1 MNLSVSPHDRAVFQ
15 ESLADF
21 LPDDIVDVHAHV
33 WLRAFATGHTPMV
46 RGAQWALAVASEQTP
61 EVLAGTYAALFPGRR
76 VTPVLFGW
84 PERYIDIAANNA
96 WVAAQARQQSAPA
109 LCVSLPETPAE
120 TLDAIV
126 QAGGFVGLKPYLEF
140 APPHLGPD
148 EITIFD
154 FLPRAQLEIAS
165 QRGWIVMLHVP
176 RSRRLGDPLN
186 LAQLVEIERVY
197 PGVQLIVA
205 HLGRAYCP
213 EDLGDA
219 LAVLRNTERLAFD
232 FSANTSAWVM
242 TELLRTVGA
251 SRVLFGSDLPIT
263 RMRLRRECRQGT
275 YVNLVPPGL
284 YTDVY
289 ADPHLEE
296 IGAAEAEALTFFLY
310 EELLAMRQAV
320 TTLRLPASA
329 VEAIFVTNARTMVAR
344 AHRSR

>member
-1 MNLSVSPHDRAVFQ
+1 MTRSVNPRDRAVFQ
-15 ESLADF
+15 ASLADF
-21 LPDDIVDVHAHV
+21 LPDDIVDVHAHL
-33 WLRAFATGHTPMV
+33 WLKAFATGPAPMV
-46 RGAQWALAVASEQTP
+46 RGAQWALAVADEQTP
-61 EVLAGTYAALFPGRR
+61 EALSDTYAALFPGRR

-84 PERYIDIAANNA
+84 PERYIDVAANNA
-96 WVAAQARQQSAPA
+96 WVAVQARQQLAPA
-109 LCVSLPETPAE
+109 LCVSQPETPAD

-126 QAGGFVGLKPYLEF
+126 RAGGFVGLKPYLEF

-148 EITIFD
+148 EISIYD

-165 QRGWIVMLHVP
+165 RHQWIVMLHLP

-186 LAQLVEIERVY
+186 LAQLVEIERTY

-219 LAVLRNTERLAFD
+219 LAVLRNTDRLAFD
-232 FSANTSAWVM
+232 FSANTNARVM
-242 TELLRTVGA
+242 TELLRTMGA
-251 SRVLFGSDLPIT
+251 SRVMFGSDLPIT

-284 YTDVY
+284 YGDVD
-289 ADPHLEE
+289 ADPHLEAV
-296 IGAAEAEALTFFLY
+296 GAAEAETLTFFLY
-310 EELLAMRQAV
+310 EELLAMRQAA

-329 VEAIFVTNARTMVAR
+329 VEAIFATNARAMLAR
-344 AHRSR
+344 ANRSR